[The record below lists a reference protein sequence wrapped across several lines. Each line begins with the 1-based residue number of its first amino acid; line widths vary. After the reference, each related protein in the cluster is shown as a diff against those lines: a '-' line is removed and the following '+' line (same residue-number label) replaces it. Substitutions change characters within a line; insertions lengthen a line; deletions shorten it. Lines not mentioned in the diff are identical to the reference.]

1 MGVDTYGQSDEDQ
14 QILQSLLRVLA
25 QWEPFHQKF
34 VKKADHFYSLY
45 RNYQDLR
52 RTVAATRSPRGRDS
66 LRGDAESEF
75 GRELFVP
82 LCFQT
87 VETIIPAMLA
97 GAPTMQVYP
106 RTPFSEANLR
116 PVKALIERQQD
127 QVDYHLK
134 LQTIAKDGL
143 IYGTGIQ
150 KTYWRKDFRRV
161 KQVRNSAAP
170 GGGLI
175 LATELREVFDDPD
188 AAAVDP
194 IDFIPDP
201 FCDHIE
207 NADGTFHRTWRS
219 NTYVRRMAESK
230 QWRNL
235 DQVKDLGSLATEKY
249 QQVHAG
255 RNRAGDVFTRSG
267 SNNGEVTPTSTSGER
282 GAVHEVL
289 EYHDGS
295 QIITI
300 LDRKIVVAR
309 GENPHYH
316 GELPFQVYR
325 PTENTHSLYGIGE
338 IEPIEQLQ
346 EEFNSLRTQRRYN
359 ADLVLQRTFAYA
371 EGYVEKEDIAFGP
384 GYAIPVNG
392 DPREALFQ
400 LPVGEIP
407 NSSYQEEDRML
418 ANIERVSGISDVVA
432 GAGLSSSDTA
442 TGVQSVMSAA
452 SRRIENKTLRLHL
465 EVINPGASQWIAMD
479 QQRILQDRQV
489 RVPAPPQPGEP
500 DRRWNW
506 EEIGPQQLMGEFEFG
521 SGGTEPENI
530 PQDRADA
537 QMGMTLFAENPVVD
551 QHKLVEWAVKKMGV
565 TMPEEWIAPPN
576 PTVPAEVLDLL
587 VQAGV
592 SEQLV
597 AQALVAAGGPDLLGN
612 GAQPVGQ
619 LEEGPP
625 NPAGQTGEGPESGEG
640 TAPPPAEPEPEPA
653 AAA

>member
-1 MGVDTYGQSDEDQ
+1 MSVDSYGQSAEDQ
-14 QILQSLLRVLA
+14 RLLQTVLRVLS
-25 QWEPFHQKF
+25 QWEPHHERFI
-34 VKKADHFYSLY
+34 KKADHFYSLY

-52 RTVAATRSPRGRDS
+52 RSVAATASPRGRDA
-66 LRGDAESEF
+66 LRSDAESEF
-75 GRELFVP
+75 GKELFVP

-97 GAPTMQVYP
+97 GAPTMGVHP

-127 QVDYHLK
+127 QINYHLR

-150 KTYWRKDFRRV
+150 KTYWKKEFKRV
-161 KQVRNSAAP
+161 RQVRNSAMP
-170 GGGLI
+170 GGGLV
-175 LATELREVFDDPD
+175 LTNELREVFDDPD
-188 AAAVDP
+188 ADAVDP

-201 FCDHIE
+201 FCDRIE
-207 NADGTFHRTWRS
+207 NADGAFHRTWRS
-219 NTYVRRMAESK
+219 NTYVRRMADSG
-230 QWRNL
+230 QWKNL
-235 DQVKDLGSLATEKY
+235 DTVKDLGGLASEKY

-255 RNRAGDVFTRSG
+255 RTRAGDILTRSG
-267 SNNGEVTPTSTSGER
+267 QPSSGGVTPTSTSGER

-300 LDRKIVVAR
+300 LDRKVIVAQ
-309 GENPHYH
+309 GENPNYH

-325 PTENTHSLYGIGE
+325 PTENTHSLHGIGE

-371 EGYVEKEDIAFGP
+371 DGFVEKEDIAFGP

-442 TGVQSVMSAA
+442 TGVQTVMNAA

-465 EVINPGASQWIAMD
+465 EVINPGARQWISMD
-479 QQRILQDRQV
+479 QQRILTERMV
-489 RVPAPPQPGEP
+489 RIPMPPQPGQP
-500 DRRWNW
+500 DRRWAW
-506 EEIGPQQLMGEFEFG
+506 EEIGPQQLMGEFEFS
-521 SGGTEPENI
+521 SGDTEPENV

-537 QMGMTLFAENPVVD
+537 QMGMTLFGENPVVD
-551 QHKLVEWAVKKMGV
+551 QHKLVEWAVRKMGV
-565 TMPEEWIAPPN
+565 MAPEEWIAPPN
-576 PTVPAEVLDLL
+576 PTVPAEILNLL

-592 SEQLV
+592 PEQLI
-597 AQALVAAGGPDLLGN
+597 AQALVAVGGPDLLGN
-612 GAQPVGQ
+612 GAAPVGEI
-619 LEEGPP
+619 EEAP
-625 NPAGQTGEGPESGEG
+625 NPAGATGEGPESGSG
-640 TAPPPAEPEPEPA
+640 AAPPPALPEPA